1 MKVHQQINTGTFD
14 DDMPPDTGT
23 FNDDK
28 MGHRNLFPD
37 KEEDNDTPADND
49 ATLTGTFDNVNDSQ
63 PKAVWVKNQIMAR
76 TVHTGCMDIPS
87 YHILEFLVSLLVF

>member
-37 KEEDNDTPADND
+37 KEEDND
-49 ATLTGTFDNVNDSQ
+49 ATLTGAFGNVNNRQ
-63 PKAVWVKNQIMAR
+63 TKAVWVKTR
-76 TVHTGCMDIPS
+76 
-87 YHILEFLVSLLVF
+87 